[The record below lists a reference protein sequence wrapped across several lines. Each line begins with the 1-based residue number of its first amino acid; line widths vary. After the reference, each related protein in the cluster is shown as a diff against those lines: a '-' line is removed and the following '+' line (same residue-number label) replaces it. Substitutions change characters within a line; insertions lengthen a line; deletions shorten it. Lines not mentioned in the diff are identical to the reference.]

1 MKNVASVE
9 VIKAVTN
16 TKENGKNIYEMMNAS
31 LKNYRSILALNKEYK
46 EKDRDENAWRT
57 VEQFL
62 IVFLWT
68 KRDQAIGRTFFF
80 ASFAKNFIIQIT
92 WNVIIYH
99 WHVSPA
105 INYGKVPVLF
115 FFKNISRT
123 HVLFL
128 FLLICSW

>member
-1 MKNVASVE
+1 MYCVMKNVASVE

-62 IVFLWT
+62 IVFL
-68 KRDQAIGRTFFF
+68 
-80 ASFAKNFIIQIT
+80 
-92 WNVIIYH
+92 
-99 WHVSPA
+99 
-105 INYGKVPVLF
+105 
-115 FFKNISRT
+115 
-123 HVLFL
+123 
-128 FLLICSW
+128 